1 MASEGDADGLGLPDP
16 PRLGGALR
24 EAAFDFYY
32 NSWRFVP
39 ANVVWGILF
48 IAIMLGGGLWL
59 PALGLFALLAIPVV
73 GLYRMGVLVAR
84 GAGTDLSDFFAGIRR
99 FWRPALGAGV
109 AATFLATVFTAN
121 VVIGLQFGGVF
132 GWVFSALAL
141 YADIGLAMLL
151 VAFWPLLVD
160 PLREDIPLRTRL
172 RLAVLV
178 NLSRPG
184 RMFVLTLVIG
194 LILLAS
200 TFLFVALVTV
210 SVAFVSLVATR
221 YVLPA
226 ADRLEGRPTVHRAG

>member
-1 MASEGDADGLGLPDP
+1 MALPDP
-16 PRLGGALR
+16 PRIGGALR
-24 EAAFDFYY
+24 EAAVDFYY
-32 NSWRFVP
+32 NSWRLVP
-39 ANVVWGILF
+39 ANLVWGVLFVAILF
-48 IAIMLGGGLWL
+48 AAAVWLQALALVAILAIPLAGIHRIAGLVARGAAASFSDFAVGMRRFWL
-59 PALGLFALLAIPVV
+59 PALGV
-73 GLYRMGVLVAR
+73 
-84 GAGTDLSDFFAGIRR
+84 
-99 FWRPALGAGV
+99 GV
-109 AATFLATVFTAN
+109 AATLLAAVFTIN